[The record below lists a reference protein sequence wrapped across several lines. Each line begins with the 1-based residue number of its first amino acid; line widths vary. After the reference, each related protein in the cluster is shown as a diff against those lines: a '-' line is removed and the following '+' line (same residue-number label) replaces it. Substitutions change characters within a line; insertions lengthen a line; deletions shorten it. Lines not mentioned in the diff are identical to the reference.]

1 MKVHKIGLQSLICL
15 INAMYNLGSF
25 YFTLGNLPPMYRSKL
40 SSIYLVAL
48 VKSKFISDYGMDVV
62 LKPIVDDIKKLVSV
76 CKSVMCMVLFF
87 TNRSKE

>member
-25 YFTLGNLPPMYRSKL
+25 YFTLGNLYRSKL

-48 VKSKFISDYGMDVV
+48 VKSKFISDYGMDAV

-76 CKSVMCMVLFF
+76 CKSVMCMALFF